1 MSSSRGKGSRTT
13 ATFVLFVL
21 LGTATGSTEGQSAP
35 ATDSAPADAAANATF
50 ALSAKNKGLEI
61 PQGAERVRYRANPGD
76 CIQVSCIV
84 HEPYP
89 AKRAIK
95 EISSRLTNAG
105 WKPFKANWL
114 NPTANSP
121 QVRRWSQ
128 YVDET
133 GGELRDYWMWRA
145 AWQDDKGDLIEYA
158 IGYSRPFRSKDRL
171 SEASISGSWTSAA
184 KAKSDR
190 EIAKRAGESAPK
202 SGEHAR

>member
-1 MSSSRGKGSRTT
+1 MSSGRGKGSRTT

-21 LGTATGSTEGQSAP
+21 LGTATGSSEGQSA
-35 ATDSAPADAAANATF
+35 AAPDNAAADAAANATF
-50 ALSAKNKGLEI
+50 PLLEKDRELGI

-76 CIQVSCIV
+76 WIQVSYTV

-89 AKRAIK
+89 AKRAVK

-105 WKPFKANWL
+105 WKPLKGYWL
-114 NPTANSP
+114 NPAANSP
-121 QVRRWSQ
+121 QIGRWSQ

-133 GGELRDYWMWRA
+133 GGELRDFWMWKA
-145 AWQDDKGDLIEYA
+145 AWQDDKGNLIEYA
-158 IGYSRPFRSKDRL
+158 LWYSRPFRSKGRL

-190 EIAKRAGESAPK
+190 DIAKRAGESAPK
-202 SGEHAR
+202 SGQR